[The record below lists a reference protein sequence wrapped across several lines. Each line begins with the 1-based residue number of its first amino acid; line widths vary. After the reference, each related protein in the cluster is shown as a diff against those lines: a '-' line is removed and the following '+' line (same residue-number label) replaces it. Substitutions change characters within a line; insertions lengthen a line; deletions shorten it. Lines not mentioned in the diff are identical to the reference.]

1 MYKYSDK
8 NIGEFTEVDQ
18 GHCFTY
24 ESVLGTDQW
33 AVNHNLPHIIHFR
46 DGIMRY
52 GRVLKTIAYVCI
64 DEAADGTPVLE
75 KWKINRHVTFNK

>member
-24 ESVLGTDQW
+24 QPTDPEWQW
-33 AVNHNLPHIIHFR
+33 ALQHNLPHQIHV
-46 DGIMRY
+46 GT
-52 GRVLKTIAYVCI
+52 GVTCGLVLKTVAYVCI

-75 KWKINRHVTFNK
+75 KWSIKKHVKFVK